1 MFPKRALM
9 TEGVRKLGSLRIPA
23 KATNSLCFC
32 YAVTVLMTVI
42 MFIWITRLNETPAR
56 AFSPNIGY
64 RLQTEAF
71 AKGRLAL
78 QESPFGNRQD
88 WVWGKKGYHQIWGLG
103 VPLLRFPFEVL
114 SKMAHGTGFPDRLT
128 FIFYYG
134 LATFFLIRAFRQNIR
149 ESAEP
154 RLNVAR
160 SVQTYIWPAMIMLS
174 PPFLNLIYT
183 RFDVYEEVVAYGN
196 LWALILL
203 ALLMIIIARPSDR
216 CLYALSLA
224 SGYAFIIRPTL
235 SMYGLLT
242 FVIGQAY
249 YFRKPEK
256 RKAVIIATVLF
267 SIFPILLLILN
278 KVRFGSFLEFGYSLN
293 MSSIPVND
301 FALRFGYP
309 FQSEPWLRAAREL
322 FSIIFCRPEFNY
334 HDMFKFNYFMG
345 QSPTLRFREFY
356 FHTFD
361 LAWLLL
367 MFFSIP
373 VTYSIYRLKAHS
385 ADIPLRRMFLA
396 LAVWSWCNFVGLFL
410 FYSRCPAI
418 SSRYIMDFFPAM
430 AGFFALASMGL
441 VHWMRFS
448 KGMRAEIWAT
458 AGVILVLISWFSIS
472 FYRDLVTTPRGR
484 QIRNLT
490 GDEVALR
497 IKTQRES
504 SERARLI
511 NTVPGE
517 YRCPSPNLLFGIRSN
532 GTGWDYEK
540 TCGVGPI
547 TVVFLKP
554 SPCVELWIRKEPLAD
569 LNKLLPSI
577 KVKSNLEMLFL
588 FSKKEGKNGAIM
600 TFCSDSDHRTDTLPR
615 LVSVGWVDPSSLS
628 VIGPPLKMESIRAVE
643 KSLQ

>member
-1 MFPKRALM
+1 M
-9 TEGVRKLGSLRIPA
+9 TEGVRKLGCLIRPA
-23 KATNSLCFC
+23 KAIKSGYFC
-32 YAVTVLMTVI
+32 CAVTVLIIMI
-42 MFIWITRLNETPAR
+42 MFIWVTRLIETPKR

-64 RLQTEAF
+64 RLQTEVF
-71 AKGRLAL
+71 TKGHLVL
-78 QESPFGNRQD
+78 QDSPFCNRQD

-103 VPLLRFPFEVL
+103 VPLLRFPFEIL
-114 SKMAHGTGFPDRLT
+114 SKILHGTGFPDRIT
-128 FIFYYG
+128 FLFYYG
-134 LATFFLIRAFRQNIR
+134 LAAIFLIRAFQQNIR

-160 SVQTYIWPAMIMLS
+160 KVQTYIWPVMIMLS

-196 LWALILL
+196 LWVLILL
-203 ALLMIIIARPSDR
+203 ALLLIIISRPSDR

-224 SGYAFIIRPTL
+224 SGYAFIIRPTF
-235 SMYGLLT
+235 SMYGIVT
-242 FVIGQAY
+242 FVIGQGF
-249 YFRKPEK
+249 YFRRPEK
-256 RKAVIIATVLF
+256 RKAVMIAAGLF

-367 MFFSIP
+367 MFLSIP
-373 VTYSIYRLKAHS
+373 VTYSIYRLKARL
-385 ADIPLRRMFLA
+385 DDTTLRRGL
-396 LAVWSWCNFVGLFL
+396 LTVAVWSWCNFVGLFL

-430 AGFFALASMGL
+430 VGFFVLASMGL
-441 VHWMRFS
+441 VHQMGLS

-458 AGVILVLISWFSIS
+458 AGVILVLISWLSIS

-484 QIRNLT
+484 QIRNFT
-490 GDEVALR
+490 ADEIALR
-497 IKTQRES
+497 IKNQRES
-504 SERARLI
+504 LERARLG

-517 YRCPSPNLLFGIRSN
+517 YRCPTPDLLPGIRSN
-532 GTGWDYEK
+532 GTGWDFEK

-554 SPCVELWIRKEPLAD
+554 SPCVELQIRKESLAD
-569 LNKLLPSI
+569 PDKLLTPI
-577 KVKSNLEMLFL
+577 KVKSNLETLLL
-588 FSKKEGKNGAIM
+588 FSKKEGEDGTIM
-600 TFCSDSDHRTDTLPR
+600 TFCSGSNYKIDTLPQ
-615 LVSVGWVDPSSLS
+615 LVSVGWVEPSSLS
-628 VIGPPLKMESIRAVE
+628 VIGPPLKLESIRAVG
-643 KSLQ
+643 KPLK

>member
-1 MFPKRALM
+1 M
-9 TEGVRKLGSLRIPA
+9 TEGVRKLGCLIRPA
-23 KATNSLCFC
+23 KAVKSAYFC
-32 YAVTVLMTVI
+32 CVVTVLMTVI
-42 MFIWITRLNETPAR
+42 MFIWITRLIETPAR

-78 QESPFGNRQD
+78 QDSPFGNRQD

-154 RLNVAR
+154 RLIVVR

-174 PPFLNLIYT
+174 SPFLNLIYT

-203 ALLMIIIARPSDR
+203 ALLMLIIARPSDQ
-216 CLYALSLA
+216 CLYALSFA
-224 SGYAFIIRPTL
+224 SGYAFIIRPTF
-235 SMYGLLT
+235 SVYGLVT

-256 RKAVIIATVLF
+256 RKAVMIATGLF

-309 FQSEPWLRAAREL
+309 FQSEPWLRAAKEL

-334 HDMFKFNYFMG
+334 HDMFKFNYFQG

-361 LAWLLL
+361 PTWLLFMIL
-367 MFFSIP
+367 SIP
-373 VTYSIYRLKAHS
+373 VAYSVYRLKVHS

-396 LAVWSWCNFVGLFL
+396 LAAWSWCNFVGLFL

-430 AGFFALASMGL
+430 VGFFVLASMGL
-441 VHWMRFS
+441 VYRMGFS

-458 AGVILVLISWFSIS
+458 AGVILVLISWLSIS
-472 FYRDLVTTPRGR
+472 FFRDLVTTPLGR
-484 QIRNLT
+484 QIRNFT
-490 GDEVALR
+490 ADEIALR
-497 IKTQRES
+497 IKNQREGL
-504 SERARLI
+504 ERGRLGNI
-511 NTVPGE
+511 VPGE
-517 YRCPSPNLLFGIRSN
+517 YRCPTPNLLLGIRSN
-532 GTGWDYEK
+532 GTGWDFEK

-554 SPCVELWIRKEPLAD
+554 SLCVELRIRNESLTD
-569 LNKLLPSI
+569 SDKLLAPI
-577 KVKSNLEMLFL
+577 KVKSNLETLLL
-588 FSKKEGKNGAIM
+588 FSKKEREDGTIM
-600 TFCSDSDHRTDTLPR
+600 TFCSGSDYKIETLPR
-615 LVSVGWVDPSSLS
+615 LVSVGWVDPSLLS
-628 VIGPPLKMESIRAVE
+628 VIGPPLKLESIKAVE
-643 KSLQ
+643 KPLK